1 MVYGTHESMAA
12 GETGPGE
19 EPWHNARPCIM
30 STHGQGNAGSIRA
43 SMIDVDKLTR
53 VYRSGSTRQVV
64 FSNLTFSAEQGET
77 VALLGASGSG
87 KTTLLNLISGIDSPD
102 SGTVS
107 LDGVDVHA
115 LAEPARTLLRRRRIG
130 FVFQFFNL
138 IQTLTVGE
146 NIALPLEL
154 LGNDRT
160 TAQQRAADMLEAVE
174 LNGLEDRFPE
184 TLSGGEQQRAAIAR
198 ALVHTPALLL
208 ADEPTGN
215 LDEDTA
221 GRIIDLLTGLARR
234 QGTTMLLVTHSSRVA
249 QAADRILRLSH
260 GRVAAD

>member
-1 MVYGTHESMAA
+1 MMATQGFGDTGGIPMSMVE
-12 GETGPGE
+12 
-19 EPWHNARPCIM
+19 
-30 STHGQGNAGSIRA
+30 
-43 SMIDVDKLTR
+43 VDNLAK
-53 VYRSGSTRQVV
+53 VYRSGSTQQVV
-64 FSNLTFSAEQGET
+64 FDQLAFSVGQGET

-102 SGTVS
+102 SGKVL

-146 NIALPLEL
+146 NVALPLEL
-154 LGNDRT
+154 LGADAVA
-160 TAQQRAADMLEAVE
+160 AQQRAVAL
-174 LNGLEDRFPE
+174 LEDVGLGGLGPRYPE

-198 ALVHTPALLL
+198 ALAHRPALLL

-215 LDEDTA
+215 LDEDSG
-221 GRIIDLLTGLARR
+221 GRIIELLTGLARR
-234 QGTTMLLVTHSSRVA
+234 QGSTLLLVTHSSAVA
-249 QAADRILRLSH
+249 QAADRVLLLSH
-260 GRVAAD
+260 GRVAAG

>member
-1 MVYGTHESMAA
+1 MIGVDNLAKVY
-12 GETGPGE
+12 
-19 EPWHNARPCIM
+19 W
-30 STHGQGNAGSIRA
+30 
-43 SMIDVDKLTR
+43 
-53 VYRSGSTRQVV
+53 SGSTRQVV
-64 FSNLTFSAEQGET
+64 FEGLTFSVKKGET
-77 VALLGASGSG
+77 VALLGSSGSG

-102 SGTVS
+102 SGNVS

-115 LAEPARTLLRRRRIG
+115 LAEPERTLLRRRRIG

-154 LGNDRT
+154 LGDDNSA
-160 TAQQRAADMLEAVE
+160 AQQRASDLMKDVGLG
-174 LNGLEDRFPE
+174 GLEHRFPE

-198 ALVHTPALLL
+198 AMVHRPALLL

-221 GRIIDLLTGLARR
+221 GRIIELLTDLARR
-234 QGTTMLLVTHSSRVA
+234 QGTTMLLVTHSTRVA
-249 QAADRILRLSH
+249 QAADRVLRLSH
-260 GRVAAD
+260 GHIAAD